1 MSYYAPNLQNAMEI
15 RQLKAFIAIVETGT
29 FTAGAGRVH
38 VTQAAIS
45 MQIKQLEGEVGT
57 PLFVRA
63 PRRVLLT
70 QAGEMLLER
79 TRRILRE
86 HDAALSELHELA
98 GAERGRVRIGSA
110 SAMISA
116 NPLPAILKDLRTRHP
131 RAEISL
137 VSGTSEELVE
147 KLLEGELD
155 VAFVSLPVE
164 AHGIEAEV
172 LNEDEIVA
180 IGPANHPLAARKSV
194 NAVELAKEKLIL
206 GEKGGNTRRLIDEF
220 FADANL
226 QPLVSMELSRLDA
239 IKGMAES
246 GLGVGLVPLG
256 SVREE
261 VAKRR
266 LTTWRVEGANI
277 KWGLGLAHLASAPQS
292 ATCQTFVKLC
302 RQYFGERSQVA

>member
-1 MSYYAPNLQNAMEI
+1 MEI

-45 MQIKQLEGEVGT
+45 MQIKQLEVELGA

-79 TRRILRE
+79 ARRILRE
-86 HDAALSELHELA
+86 HEAALNELHELA
-98 GAERGRVRIGSA
+98 GAERGRIRIGSA
-110 SAMISA
+110 SAMVSA
-116 NPLPAILKDLRTRHP
+116 NPLPSILKDLRARHP
-131 RAEISL
+131 RAEVSL

-147 KLLEGELD
+147 KLLEGDLD

-172 LNEDEIVA
+172 LNQDEIVA
-180 IGPANHPLAARKSV
+180 IGPPNHALAGRKV
-194 NAVELAKEKLIL
+194 LTAQDLAGEKLIL

-220 FADANL
+220 FANANL
-226 QPLVSMELSRLDA
+226 HPVVAMELSRLDA
-239 IKGMAES
+239 IKGMVEA
-246 GLGVGLVPLG
+246 GLGVGLVPLA

-261 VAKRR
+261 VARRR

-277 KWGLGLAHLASAPQS
+277 TWGLGLACLASAPQ
-292 ATCQTFVKLC
+292 AAIGQTFVKLC
-302 RQYFGERSQVA
+302 RQYFGERSLRE